1 MLKLRHTDFGSSAG
15 TCWRML
21 FSLALF
27 PWFRKYRNVE
37 DSLDLS
43 NFKFAANRMWT
54 GRLPDEASSLNGESG
69 AIRTLEQDGV
79 PTSGE
84 AKDDVNEAKKII
96 EELEQRN
103 KRLMK
108 ENEMMR
114 SLLYPQGSVK
124 KITNSCPPKIFST

>member
-54 GRLPDEASSLNGESG
+54 GRLPDEASSLNGEFG
-69 AIRTLEQDGV
+69 ALSTLEQDGD

-84 AKDDVNEAKKII
+84 AKDVNEAKKII
-96 EELEQRN
+96 EELEQQN